1 MPMRGEL
8 KPAPVR
14 SGARAPAVKSRR
26 NWFVTA
32 LSNPDLHTVFFFC
45 AIGLLLT
52 LNVVLRFPNF
62 GETVSQLA
70 IFP

>member
-8 KPAPVR
+8 KPVPVR
-14 SGARAPAVKSRR
+14 SGARAPAPESRR

-32 LSNPDLHTVFFFC
+32 LSNPDLQTVFFFC
-45 AIGLLLT
+45 TIGLLVT
-52 LNVVLRFPNF
+52 FNVVLRFPNF
-62 GETVSQLA
+62 GETVAQLA